1 MSTLKTTT
9 TSIRLPP
16 ALRQRLEDT
25 AQRLG
30 RGKNWIVVRALEEY
44 LAKGDDRAFVEEARR
59 QSVRASAVVTLDEG
73 FWEEAAETTD
83 WRA

>member
-1 MSTLKTTT
+1 MSTLKATT
-9 TSIRLPP
+9 TSIRIPP

-25 AQRLG
+25 ARRLG
-30 RGKNWIVVRALEEY
+30 RGKNWIVVQALEEY

-59 QSVRASAVVTLDEG
+59 QSVRASGVVTRDEG
-73 FWEEAAETTD
+73 FWEGAAEIKD

>member
-1 MSTLKTTT
+1 MSTLKATT

-25 AQRLG
+25 AHRLG

-59 QSVRASAVVTLDEG
+59 QSVQASAVVTPEEG

-83 WRA
+83 WHA